1 VRAAGVGRRGAGAAA
16 PISSLRCWPSAGY
29 TRVTLETRVALRYQ
43 LRSVKNPERLVLDFD
58 DADFL
63 SMTDQVANKVSP
75 DDPHVANLRAG
86 RFKPGT
92 VGLVVDLKGEVKP
105 QVFALQ
111 PIGCYGPRPLT
122 HPPPPPPPPPFV
134 PPPPTHH

>member
-1 VRAAGVGRRGAGAAA
+1 MILAAA
-16 PISSLRCWPSAGY
+16 SLGGTGAWADEPIRSLRVWPSADY
-29 TRVTLETRVALRYQ
+29 TRVTLETSIALRYQ
-43 LRSVKNPERLVLDFD
+43 LNSVKNPERLVLDFE

-92 VGLVVDLKGEVKP
+92 VRLVVDLKGEVKP

-111 PIGCYGPRPLT
+111 LIGGYGHRLVIEIGRA
-122 HPPPPPPPPPFV
+122 HV
-134 PPPPTHH
+134 